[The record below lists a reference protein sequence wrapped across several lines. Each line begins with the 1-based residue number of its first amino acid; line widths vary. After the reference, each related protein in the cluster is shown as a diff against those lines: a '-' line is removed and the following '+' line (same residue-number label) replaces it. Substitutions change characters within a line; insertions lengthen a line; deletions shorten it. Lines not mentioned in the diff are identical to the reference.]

1 MNPSGYKK
9 YIVGA
14 VLFFLVIVHLIAYNI
29 KGKVS
34 LNFVEKGILIVSFP
48 VEKLVSS
55 VTAKIAG
62 VWNGY
67 IYLVNTQ
74 KENIKLLEENKELRG
89 VFDRVNEIKAEN
101 ERLKSLV
108 SFVDESPEK
117 YISAKVLSNG
127 PSGFYHTVIINR
139 GFESGLR
146 RGMAVV
152 AKEGVIGQISF
163 VKNNYSSVITL
174 VDPMCA
180 IDAVDQKNRARGIL
194 RGYARDRLTFKYLPF
209 SEKVE
214 VGDRVVS
221 SGLDGVYPKGLTI
234 GDVEKVENRKGNL
247 FQNVLVKPVVDFS
260 KLEEVLV
267 HLQLPKEF
275 DFQKK

>member
-108 SFVDESPEK
+108 TPLCP
-117 YISAKVLSNG
+117 VLMKGVADSINNKGIENG
-127 PSGFYHTVIINR
+127 
-139 GFESGLR
+139 
-146 RGMAVV
+146 
-152 AKEGVIGQISF
+152 
-163 VKNNYSSVITL
+163 
-174 VDPMCA
+174 
-180 IDAVDQKNRARGIL
+180 
-194 RGYARDRLTFKYLPF
+194 
-209 SEKVE
+209 
-214 VGDRVVS
+214 VS
-221 SGLDGVYPKGLTI
+221 S
-234 GDVEKVENRKGNL
+234 KVVN
-247 FQNVLVKPVVDFS
+247 
-260 KLEEVLV
+260 
-267 HLQLPKEF
+267 
-275 DFQKK
+275 